1 MQNNTY
7 PVSVYQRLL
16 HAFILT
22 IHFHCHLK
30 NTMREIDQTR
40 NNLICAGEDLSIHWP
55 LKTRESI
62 KLLEKK
68 EIYCSWFQKE
78 GGDVETQFPAL
89 RSGDTYYS
97 MPLKVQK
104 M

>member
-1 MQNNTY
+1 
-7 PVSVYQRLL
+7 
-16 HAFILT
+16 
-22 IHFHCHLK
+22 
-30 NTMREIDQTR
+30 MREIDQTQ
-40 NNLICAGEDLSIHWP
+40 NNLICAGEDLSVHWP

-68 EIYCSWFQKE
+68 EIYCSWFQKD

-104 M
+104 MYQPRSIVPLIFAHFY